1 MTSPP
6 SVWDG
11 VLRRLGSNTSPVGIE
26 AWLRPLR
33 VREEPDRLVLLA
45 PSPFHR
51 DRVRTHFAGRIACLA
66 SEVGGRPLAVE
77 VEVAPV
83 GEAPPEVRAAAL
95 PRLAPTQPV
104 RQPAAPVAQLVLPS
118 TFETFVTGPANA
130 LAREASLAVAQ
141 GRQPGLFPLY
151 LVGESGIGKSH
162 LARAVVMEARQG
174 GRMRTVY
181 ASAERF
187 TSEFTAA
194 IRARQGGDFRR
205 RYRQECDLLVIE
217 DVQVLGGK
225 EATQLELL
233 HTVEHLRLA
242 GARVVLTSD
251 RLPRRIASLSPR
263 LASQMAGGLVAEMD
277 LPDRALRRDILR
289 DKASR
294 GGITLPP
301 DCLELLVDGVRG
313 SVRDLEGALV
323 QLVASA
329 SLLGRKIDRGLTE
342 MALRKLGEPARE
354 PQSPDAVLACV
365 GSFFGVTRVQ
375 LAARSRSER
384 AKHPRQ
390 LAMYLCRRY
399 TDASLSEIGRLFGR
413 NHPAV
418 ANAIRRVE
426 RAILEQAP
434 LRYQVE
440 ELAARLEG
448 RANERR
454 TPPAERRT
462 EPASAAPRERRI
474 RPTAPPAERAP
485 APVLAHPGSGAAR

>member
-6 SVWDG
+6 TLWDG
-11 VLRRLGSNTSPVGIE
+11 VLRRLGNETSPLSLE
-26 AWLRPLR
+26 AWLQPLG
-33 VREEPDRLVLLA
+33 VREEPDRLVLQA

-51 DRVRTHFAGRIACLA
+51 DRVRTHFAARIGCLA
-66 SEVGGRPLAVE
+66 SELGGRAVAVE
-77 VEVAPV
+77 VEVAPL
-83 GEAPPEVRAAAL
+83 GGAPPETRAAARA
-95 PRLAPTQPV
+95 RLAPAQPV
-104 RQPAAPVAQLVLPS
+104 RAPEPQPAQLLLAC
-118 TFETFVTGPANA
+118 TFETFVTGPSNA

-141 GRQPGLFPLY
+141 GRQPDLFPLY

-162 LARAVVMEARQG
+162 LARAVVSEARRG
-174 GRMRTVY
+174 GRLRTVY

-187 TSEFTAA
+187 TSDFTTA

-205 RYRQECDLLVIE
+205 RYRAECDLLVVE
-217 DVQVLGGK
+217 DVQFLAGK
-225 EATQLELL
+225 QATQLELL

-242 GARVVLTSD
+242 GARIVLTGD

-263 LASQMAGGLVAEMD
+263 LASQMAGGLVAEME
-277 LPDRALRRDILR
+277 LPDRVLRREILR

-294 GGITLPP
+294 GGIALPP

-329 SLLGRKIDRGLTE
+329 SLLGRKIDRSLTE
-342 MALRKLGEPARE
+342 LALRKLGEPARE
-354 PQSPDAVLACV
+354 PLGLDAVLGCV
-365 GSFFGVTRVQ
+365 GGFFGVTRAQ
-375 LAARSRSER
+375 LASRSRAER
-384 AKHPRQ
+384 TKLPRQ
-390 LAMYLCRRY
+390 LAMYFCRRY

-418 ANAIRRVE
+418 ANAIQRIE
-426 RAILEQAP
+426 RAILERAP
-434 LRYQVE
+434 VRYQVE

-454 TPPAERRT
+454 PA
-462 EPASAAPRERRI
+462 PASEPRQRCPRRPTQDAAPRGVPR
-474 RPTAPPAERAP
+474 
-485 APVLAHPGSGAAR
+485 LGAQLS

>member
-11 VLRRLGSNTSPVGIE
+11 VLRRLGSDTSPLTIE
-26 AWLRPLR
+26 AWLRPLG
-33 VREEPDRLVLLA
+33 VREEPDRLVLRA
-45 PSPFHR
+45 PSAFHR
-51 DRVRTHFAGRIACLA
+51 DRVCTRFAARIACLA
-66 SEVGGRPLAVE
+66 SEVGGRPFAVE
-77 VEVAPV
+77 VEVEPLSTGAAQAAP
-83 GEAPPEVRAAAL
+83 AAKR
-95 PRLAPTQPV
+95 PRLAV
-104 RQPAAPVAQLVLPS
+104 AEPAPSASPAEPGPAQLVPPC
-118 TFETFVTGPANA
+118 TFETFVTGPSNA

-162 LARAVVMEARQG
+162 LARAVVSEARRG

-205 RYRQECDLLVIE
+205 RYRTECDLLVLE
-217 DVQVLGGK
+217 DVPFLAGK

-242 GARVVLTSD
+242 GARVVLTGD
-251 RLPRRIASLSPR
+251 RLPRRIPSLSPR
-263 LASQMAGGLVAEMD
+263 LASQLGGGLVAEME

-294 GGITLPP
+294 GGIALPP

-329 SLLGRKIDRGLTE
+329 SLLGRRIDRALTE

-354 PQSPDAVLACV
+354 PQTLDAVLACV
-365 GSFFGVTRVQ
+365 GSFFGVTRAQ
-375 LAARSRSER
+375 LASRSRAER
-384 AKHPRQ
+384 AKLPRQ

-418 ANAIRRVE
+418 ANAIQRVE
-426 RAILEQAP
+426 RAILERAP

-448 RANERR
+448 RVNERR
-454 TPPAERRT
+454 TAPAPSER
-462 EPASAAPRERRI
+462 RERR
-474 RPTAPPAERAP
+474 PKLTAPPAERGA
-485 APVLAHPGSGAAR
+485 APVLALPGSGAAR

>member
-6 SVWDG
+6 QVWDG
-11 VLRRLGSNTSPVGIE
+11 VLRRLGNDTSTVSVE
-26 AWLRPLR
+26 AWLQPLE
-33 VREEPDRLVLLA
+33 VREEADRLVLLA
-45 PSPFHR
+45 PSAFHR
-51 DRVRTHFAGRIACLA
+51 DRVRTHFAGRIGVLA
-66 SEVGGRPLAVE
+66 SELAGRPIAVQ

-83 GEAPPEVRAAAL
+83 GEAPPETRAAARA
-95 PRLAPTQPV
+95 RLAPPEPV
-104 RQPAAPVAQLVLPS
+104 RPREPAPAQLPLAC
-118 TFETFVTGPANA
+118 TFETFVMGPSNA

-162 LARAVVMEARQG
+162 LARAVVSEARRG
-174 GRMRTVY
+174 GRLRTVY

-205 RYRQECDLLVIE
+205 RYRAECDLLVIE
-217 DVQVLGGK
+217 DVQFLAGK

-242 GARVVLTSD
+242 GARIVLTGD
-251 RLPRRIASLSPR
+251 RMPRRIASLSPR
-263 LASQMAGGLVAEMD
+263 LASQMAGGLVAEME
-277 LPDRALRRDILR
+277 LPDRTLRREILR

-294 GGITLPP
+294 GGIALPP

-329 SLLGRKIDRGLTE
+329 SLLGRKIDRPLTE

-354 PQSPDAVLACV
+354 PLTLDAVLGCV
-365 GSFFGVTRVQ
+365 GGLFGVTREQ
-375 LAARSRSER
+375 LASRSRAER
-384 AKHPRQ
+384 FKLPRQ

-399 TDASLSEIGRLFGR
+399 TDASLSEIGRVFGR

-418 ANAIRRVE
+418 ANAVQRIE
-426 RAILEQAP
+426 RAILERAP

-454 TPPAERRT
+454 PPPGAEPRQRGPRR
-462 EPASAAPRERRI
+462 PPPDAAPRAL
-474 RPTAPPAERAP
+474 PQ
-485 APVLAHPGSGAAR
+485 LGAQLS

>member
-6 SVWDG
+6 HAWDG
-11 VLRRLGSNTSPVGIE
+11 VLRRLGDETSPLTLE
-26 AWLRPLR
+26 AWLQPLG
-33 VREEPDRLVLLA
+33 VREEPDRLVLIA
-45 PSPFHR
+45 PSAFHR
-51 DRVRTHFAGRIACLA
+51 DRVRTHFAARIGCLA
-66 SEVGGRPLAVE
+66 SELRGRPIAVE
-77 VEVAPV
+77 LEVAPL
-83 GEAPPEVRAAAL
+83 GGAPPETRAAART
-95 PRLAPTQPV
+95 RLAPPV
-104 RQPAAPVAQLVLPS
+104 PERPAAPPAAQLLLAC
-118 TFETFVTGPANA
+118 TFETFVTGPSNA

-162 LARAVVMEARQG
+162 LARAVVSEARRG
-174 GRMRTVY
+174 GRLRTVY

-205 RYRQECDLLVIE
+205 RYRAECDLLVLE
-217 DVQVLGGK
+217 DVQFLAGK

-242 GARVVLTSD
+242 GARIVLTGD

-263 LASQMAGGLVAEMD
+263 LASQMAGGLVAEME
-277 LPDRALRRDILR
+277 LPDRILRREILR

-294 GGITLPP
+294 GGIALPP

-329 SLLGRKIDRGLTE
+329 SLLGRKIDRAHTE
-342 MALRKLGEPARE
+342 MALRKLSEPARE
-354 PQSPDAVLACV
+354 PLAFDAVLSCV
-365 GSFFGVTRVQ
+365 GGFFGVTRAQ
-375 LAARSRSER
+375 LASRSRAER
-384 AKHPRQ
+384 TKLPRQ

-418 ANAIRRVE
+418 ANAIVRIE
-426 RAILEQAP
+426 RAILERAP

-454 TPPAERRT
+454 
-462 EPASAAPRERRI
+462 AAPRQTPR
-474 RPTAPPAERAP
+474 RPTPDAAPRGLPR
-485 APVLAHPGSGAAR
+485 LGAQLS